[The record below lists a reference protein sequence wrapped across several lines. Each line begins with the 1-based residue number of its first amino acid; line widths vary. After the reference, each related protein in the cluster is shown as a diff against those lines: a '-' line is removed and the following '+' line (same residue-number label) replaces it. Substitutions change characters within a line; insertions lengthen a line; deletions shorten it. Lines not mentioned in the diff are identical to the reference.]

1 MNVQM
6 AIYDIR
12 YEELARFFSTLRDQG
27 IPILAYDFNDYYISE
42 RRKFVSSK
50 QLISRHGNS
59 VFAMAFT
66 DKMFYARDR
75 DVSLILLM
83 AEYRITVLPRVR
95 GEKIY

>member
-1 MNVQM
+1 MNTLM
-6 AIYDIR
+6 TIYDIR

-50 QLISRHGNS
+50 QLISRYGNS
-59 VFAMAFT
+59 VFA
-66 DKMFYARDR
+66 KMFYVRDR